1 MDSDQRRIGD
11 NVIQYKESLK
21 VNNNITSGSKEN
33 SAIDIQNSKNSEDYD
48 FEDYSHET
56 MASEIRNDQNTDIDS
71 YNTSSKKEDRQFNNK
86 TYYLNT
92 ENNIFHQSIKD
103 NDKSEQRLKMPSVP
117 NEDINDKDNKLDFSW
132 FHNYIWHLIYLDDL
146 ENLDKFLISA
156 SGVDNEPF
164 SENDMKNKFILLI
177 KETENDCETISII
190 NNSDNLNEI
199 QNTID
204 TDNNIF
210 RIIRELSI
218 FNNTITNI
226 DKNNSF
232 TIPNWNIYDKDPN
245 TEPKSL
251 IDTIKS
257 NLYSYLNSKFRC
269 WVDSLKM
276 IISK

>member
-103 NDKSEQRLKMPSVP
+103 NDKSEQRLKILQCQMKISMIKIISLISP
-117 NEDINDKDNKLDFSW
+117 DFIIISGIW
-132 FHNYIWHLIYLDDL
+132 YIW
-146 ENLDKFLISA
+146 
-156 SGVDNEPF
+156 
-164 SENDMKNKFILLI
+164 
-177 KETENDCETISII
+177 
-190 NNSDNLNEI
+190 
-199 QNTID
+199 
-204 TDNNIF
+204 
-210 RIIRELSI
+210 
-218 FNNTITNI
+218 
-226 DKNNSF
+226 
-232 TIPNWNIYDKDPN
+232 
-245 TEPKSL
+245 
-251 IDTIKS
+251 
-257 NLYSYLNSKFRC
+257 
-269 WVDSLKM
+269 M
-276 IISK
+276 I